1 MGRWEMRWIDRSI
14 DRGRALGRA
23 RGEGGA
29 DGSRFDGFGGPE
41 TPRAEGEGVFGALA
55 SESDDE

>member
-1 MGRWEMRWIDRSI
+1 MGRWEMRSIDRSI

-23 RGEGGA
+23 RGGGGA
-29 DGSRFDGFGGPE
+29 DGSRFDGIGAE

-55 SESDDE
+55 SESDDG